1 MKRLSILTALFLTA
15 CGSLSADLNIPSDHL
30 RIEQSLEGGYILTVK
45 KTDDIGSILLTE
57 STADPDMRVH
67 SYTLRNPEYHPLNG
81 DERRKLDGEFLDPEA
96 GIYSLVDSTGEPDE
110 EFGEAFRIFVPY
122 VVIYGYPWS
131 RQGELMVLD
140 GTWLNIRAF
149 EKPYADYEGVYADN
163 PFVLKVVQ
171 KPMEGPPEGNYMEDT
186 VENFTEIAK
195 EGRGT
200 TVFSRGYEDMVDE
213 IGTIIGE
220 CEGRTL
226 DLVLA
231 LDTTK
236 SMEDNIPYLRELLV
250 PLLEKHT
257 ARFEVLRFG
266 LVLYRDYMEQYL
278 VRSSP
283 FRDGLGGLQAD
294 LDAIR
299 VLGGRDIPEA
309 VYEAL
314 YAAVEEYPWRAEDR
328 RIILIGDAPAHPR
341 PRGKVT
347 KEMVYAGAEERDIRL
362 HTIILPQ

>member
-1 MKRLSILTALFLTA
+1 
-15 CGSLSADLNIPSDHL
+15 
-30 RIEQSLEGGYILTVK
+30 
-45 KTDDIGSILLTE
+45 
-57 STADPDMRVH
+57 
-67 SYTLRNPEYHPLNG
+67 
-81 DERRKLDGEFLDPEA
+81 
-96 GIYSLVDSTGEPDE
+96 
-110 EFGEAFRIFVPY
+110 
-122 VVIYGYPWS
+122 
-131 RQGELMVLD
+131 
-140 GTWLNIRAF
+140 
-149 EKPYADYEGVYADN
+149 
-163 PFVLKVVQ
+163 
-171 KPMEGPPEGNYMEDT
+171 MEDT

-195 EGRGT
+195 EGRGRAT
-200 TVFSRGYEDMVDE
+200 FSRGYEDMVEE

-220 CEGRTL
+220 REGRSL

-257 ARFEVLRFG
+257 ARFERLRFG
-266 LVLYRDYMEQYL
+266 LLLYRDYMEQYL

-283 FRDGLGGLQAD
+283 FRAGLGGLQAD

-314 YAAVEEYPWRAEDR
+314 YSAVEEYPWTAEDR
-328 RIILIGDAPAHPR
+328 QIILIGDAPAHPR

-347 KEMVYAGAEERDIRL
+347 KEMVYAGAEERDIRI

>member
-1 MKRLSILTALFLTA
+1 MKRLSVLPALFLLA
-15 CGSLSADLNIPSDHL
+15 CGSLSADLSIPSENL
-30 RIEQSLEGGYILTVK
+30 RIEQSLEGGYILTIK
-45 KTDDIGSILLTE
+45 KIGDIGSVLLTE
-57 STADPDMRVH
+57 STADPEKRVH

-81 DERRKLDGEFLDPEA
+81 EERRKLDGEFLDPDAE
-96 GIYSLVDSTGEPDE
+96 IYSLIDSTPVEDE

-122 VVIYGYPWS
+122 IVVYGYPWS
-131 RQGELMVLD
+131 RQGEIQVLD

-149 EKPYADYEGVYADN
+149 EKPYADYEGAYEDN

-186 VENFTEIAK
+186 VENFTEIAR

-200 TVFSRGYEDMVDE
+200 TVFSRGYEDMVEE

-220 CEGRTL
+220 CEGRSL

-257 ARFEVLRFG
+257 ARFENLRFG

-283 FRDGLGGLQAD
+283 FRAGLGGLQAD

-314 YAAVEEYPWRAEDR
+314 YSAVEEYPWMAEDR
-328 RIILIGDAPAHPR
+328 QIILIGDAPAHPR

-347 KEMVYAGAEERDIRL
+347 KEMVYTGAEERDIRL